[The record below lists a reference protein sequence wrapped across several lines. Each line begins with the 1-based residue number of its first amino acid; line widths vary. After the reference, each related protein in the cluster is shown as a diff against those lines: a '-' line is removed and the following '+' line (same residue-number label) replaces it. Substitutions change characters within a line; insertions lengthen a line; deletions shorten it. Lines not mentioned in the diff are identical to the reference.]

1 MRLRIGRRH
10 GRRFTL
16 AGQLDSAVPG
26 IRFTVAAS
34 AVVRSAGP
42 PPTRRDV
49 ILARR
54 ALRRHFHD
62 VLEKQEPTDPTG
74 ACDELRANEP
84 QADACPGLTIELEDV
99 VVELDDSARE
109 ALEEFDA
116 AERASSR
123 RVRAVAA
130 RVDFVLALLAEPPR
144 ALAWFLGRDVHQL
157 APADLDKVLTYLEA
171 VAERCKTPA
180 AQDEAEVES
189 DPFMSLLRVLAN
201 ELSHPVP
208 RAGLANSIAD
218 VFDQYDAPE
227 IAQRARELVPP
238 EFRGSSVNH
247 SS

>member
-1 MRLRIGRRH
+1 MRLRNGRLHSRH
-10 GRRFTL
+10 FTL
-16 AGQLDSAVPG
+16 AARLGSALPG
-26 IRFTVAAS
+26 IRFTVTAS
-34 AVVRSAGP
+34 AVVRSAES
-42 PPTRRDV
+42 PPTPGDV
-49 ILARR
+49 VFARR
-54 ALRRHFHD
+54 ALRRHFRE
-62 VLEKQEPTDPTG
+62 VLKKQEPADPDG
-74 ACDELRANEP
+74 ACDELWANEV

-109 ALEEFDA
+109 ALDEFDA

-123 RVRAVAA
+123 RSRAVAA
-130 RVDFVLALLAEPPR
+130 RVDFVLELLAEPPR
-144 ALAWFLGRDVHQL
+144 ALAWLLGRDVQQL

-180 AQDEAEVES
+180 AQDDAEVES
-189 DPFMSLLRVLAN
+189 DPLMSLLRVLAN